1 MPTIKV
7 TAGTASVE
15 IEATEVSAKEL
26 AELALTTLHKAH
38 TIEKEVNAARAADV
52 GGYS

>member
-1 MPTIKV
+1 MPTVKV

-15 IEATEVSAKEL
+15 IEAAEASAKEL
-26 AELALTTLHKAH
+26 SELALTTLHKAH
-38 TIEKEVNAARAADV
+38 LIEKEANAARTAGL